1 MFEDM
6 NMTKQNQSIEKNKQR
21 NNFKKNSILDI
32 DMLSKTICLTESFA
46 TEMITI
52 K

>member
-21 NNFKKNSILDI
+21 NNFKKSILDI
-32 DMLSKTICLTESFA
+32 DMLSKTICLTESFT
-46 TEMITI
+46 TETITI